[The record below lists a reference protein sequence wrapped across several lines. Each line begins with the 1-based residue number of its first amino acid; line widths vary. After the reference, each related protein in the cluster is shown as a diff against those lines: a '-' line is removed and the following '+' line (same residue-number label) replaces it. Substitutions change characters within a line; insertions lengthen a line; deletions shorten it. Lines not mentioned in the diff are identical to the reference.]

1 MKMIPSRHL
10 AEIESSAEKKIFSVL
25 EKINMP
31 GWVCLHSVFLAE
43 HDYQK
48 SGEIDFLLLGPQGLL
63 VLEIKGGRVRVD
75 EKHIWI
81 HTNRFGHE
89 TRRGKSPFK
98 QAHDNMH
105 SLINDLV
112 VNKKEWRNLR
122 VGYAVAFPDIVFDLE
137 STEWTSEQIL
147 DVKDMSTQQ
156 SFEDGILKLLTYWG
170 NKQFAPDLELD
181 DVDQIVEFLRPR
193 FDRVISLRTQIDQ
206 IKDQTHDLTHE
217 QYRVLDMLQMNQRM
231 ICQGGAGTGKS
242 FLALEFARRRSG
254 AGKRTLLTAHS
265 QILVGFL
272 KRQLAVDGLTI
283 STVDEVIDG
292 EKFDV
297 VIVDEGQD
305 LMNQQAMSKI
315 DKILSRGI
323 ESGEWAIFLDIN
335 SQADVISPVDKQVLE
350 RLKKNSV
357 YAKLDRNCR
366 NTMPIIT
373 QIQAVTGADLED
385 PKIAL
390 GPLVEYEDVGQGR
403 ENEVASL
410 VAWLRK
416 VVRSERVKPG
426 EITVVAADN
435 DLSWMEF
442 LTPAFRSQIE
452 VVDSES
458 IRKWPFDQISAATSI
473 SFKGLENDAIA
484 IVGLGG
490 LVADSV
496 SRNQMYVAMSRAR
509 ALLWVAIPSSFG
521 DDLSEKWKLI

>member
-10 AEIESSAEKKIFSVL
+10 VEIESSAEKKIFNAL
-25 EKINMP
+25 EKFDKP
-31 GWVCLHSVFLAE
+31 DWVCLHSVFLAE
-43 HDYQK
+43 HDYQR
-48 SGEIDFLLLGPQGLL
+48 SGEIDFLLLGTQGLL

-81 HTNRFGHE
+81 HTNRFGQE

-112 VNKKEWRNLR
+112 AYKKEWRNLR
-122 VGYAVAFPDIVFDLE
+122 VGYGVAFPDIVFDFE
-137 STEWTSEQIL
+137 SPEWTVEQVL
-147 DVKDMSTQQ
+147 DAKDMSTQQ
-156 SFEDGILKLLTYWG
+156 SFEDGIFKLLTYWS
-170 NKQFAPDLELD
+170 NKQFAPDLEID

-206 IKDQTHDLTHE
+206 IKEQTHDLTHE

-242 FLALEFARRRSG
+242 FLALEFARRTSA

-283 STVDEVIDG
+283 STVDEVIDS

-305 LMNQQAMSKI
+305 LMNQLAVSKI
-315 DKILSRGI
+315 DQILSRGI

-335 SQADVISPVDKQVLE
+335 SQADVVSPVDSEVLE

-357 YAKLDRNCR
+357 HAKLDRNCR

-410 VAWLRK
+410 VAWLRR

-442 LTPAFRSQIE
+442 LSPAFRNEIE
-452 VVDSES
+452 VVDRES
-458 IRKWPFDQISAATSI
+458 ISKWPFDHISAATSI

-490 LVADSV
+490 LAADSI

-509 ALLWVAIPSSFG
+509 ALLWVAIPASFG